1 MEQLY
6 FKNEEAKLIFIL
18 VETNGATQLRLLGIN
33 QSHYCNREK
42 AKNWYESRKKEIA
55 NSQHPKKDEAINQ
68 LKKLYKGMGGKI

>member
-1 MEQLY
+1 MEDLY

-42 AKNWYESRKKEIA
+42 AKNWYEETKNKLE
-55 NSQHPKKDEAINQ
+55 NSEHPMKNVAIEN
-68 LKKLYKGMGGKI
+68 LNKLYKGMK